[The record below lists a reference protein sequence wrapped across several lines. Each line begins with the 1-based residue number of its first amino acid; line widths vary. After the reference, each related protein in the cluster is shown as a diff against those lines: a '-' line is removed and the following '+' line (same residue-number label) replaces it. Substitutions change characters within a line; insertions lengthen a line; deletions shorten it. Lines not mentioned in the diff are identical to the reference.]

1 MSAEFFCSWSG
12 GKDACLALQ
21 RAIQAGGRPAALLTM
36 MIEDGLRS
44 RAHGLPQAV
53 LQRQARSLGL
63 PLTCRSASW
72 QDYEQQFLDQLGEF
86 KNAGILAGV
95 FGDIDLEPHREWV
108 ERVCRQ
114 AGLTPYEPLWQA
126 PRRQL
131 LEEFLDQGFQAT
143 IVAVKQDVLAA
154 GFLGRSL
161 DQRLI
166 GELEAAGVD
175 ASGEEGEYHT
185 VVTAGPIFSES
196 LRLVHG
202 QQHARD
208 GYYFMDVAVC
218 DD

>member
-1 MSAEFFCSWSG
+1 MTTEFFCSWSG

-21 RAIQAGGRPAALLTM
+21 RAIRAGGRPAALLTM
-36 MIEDGLRS
+36 MIEDGQRS
-44 RAHGLPQAV
+44 RAHGLPLAV
-53 LQRQARSLGL
+53 LQSQARALGL

-86 KNAGILAGV
+86 KNAGIQAGV

-185 VVTAGPIFSES
+185 VVTAGPIFSEP
-196 LRLVHG
+196 LRLAHG

-208 GYYFMDVAVC
+208 GYYFLDVAVC